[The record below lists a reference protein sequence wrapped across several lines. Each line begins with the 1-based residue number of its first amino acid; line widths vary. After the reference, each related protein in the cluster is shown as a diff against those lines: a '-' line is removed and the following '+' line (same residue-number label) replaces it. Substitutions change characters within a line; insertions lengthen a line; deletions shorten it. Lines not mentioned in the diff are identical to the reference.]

1 MYDFIIGSITTQK
14 LINITMILLIPST
27 MVEVYRK
34 RIQIAPVGFE
44 IDRVVIPAKK
54 EKAEK
59 VYLIVHKNMTEE
71 NYSIH
76 TKYYTEIQ
84 RKLKAAKIETELVYC
99 DWQNVEEITRV
110 ARDLILKEADS
121 EIAINLAS
129 GSKNHAIGLD
139 RACMTLRKRKH
150 IHPFYPEAKIW
161 AAVKYPR
168 QQSEGVKKIKQI
180 PIHRVIVP
188 DPELVIALKAIKQD
202 AVDIPMHKGR
212 KGVKKKDLA
221 KSLFGNS
228 DKVSLTK
235 LQRNITQKLEKT
247 WRAIEI
253 IQVGQSDWIS
263 LTDEGKYLRYVLK
276 NEETY

>member
-1 MYDFIIGSITTQK
+1 MAK
-14 LINITMILLIPST
+14 LYS
-27 MVEVYRK
+27 K

-59 VYLIVHKNMTEE
+59 VYLMVHKNITEA
-71 NYSIH
+71 NYAVH
-76 TKYYTEIQ
+76 KKYYTLIQ
-84 RKLKAAKIETELVYC
+84 KKLKAAKIETELVYC
-99 DWQNVEEITRV
+99 DWKNIEEITRV
-110 ARDLILKEADS
+110 ARDLILKETGN

-139 RACMTLRKRKH
+139 RACMTFRKRDN
-150 IHPFYPEAKIW
+150 IHPFYPEAKNYR
-161 AAVKYPR
+161 AVKYPE
-168 QQSEGVKKIKQI
+168 QQASGVKQIKQV
-180 PIHRVIVP
+180 PIHRIIVP
-188 DPELVIALKAIKQD
+188 EPELIEALRIIKD
-202 AVDIPMHKGR
+202 NSTDIPLHKGK

-221 KSLFGNS
+221 TAYFGDS
-228 DKVSLTK
+228 SKVNLTK

-263 LTDEGKYLRYVLK
+263 LNREGRYLRYVLK
-276 NEETY
+276 EEETY

>member
-1 MYDFIIGSITTQK
+1 MAK
-14 LINITMILLIPST
+14 LYS
-27 MVEVYRK
+27 K

-59 VYLIVHKNMTEE
+59 VYLMVHKNITEA
-71 NYSIH
+71 NYAVH
-76 TKYYTEIQ
+76 KKYYTLIQ
-84 RKLKAAKIETELVYC
+84 KKLKAAKIETELVYC
-99 DWQNVEEITRV
+99 DWKNIEEITRV
-110 ARDLILKEADS
+110 ARDLILKETGN

-139 RACMTLRKRKH
+139 RACMTFRKRDN
-150 IHPFYPEAKIW
+150 IHPFYPEAKNYR
-161 AAVKYPR
+161 AVKYPC
-168 QQSEGVKKIKQI
+168 QQSSGVKQIKQV
-180 PIHRVIVP
+180 PIHRIIVP
-188 DPELVIALKAIKQD
+188 EPELIEALRIIKD
-202 AVDIPMHKGR
+202 NSTDIPLHKGK

-221 KSLFGNS
+221 TAYFGDS
-228 DKVSLTK
+228 SKVNLTK

-263 LTDEGKYLRYVLK
+263 LNREGRYLRYVLK
-276 NEETY
+276 EEETY

>member
-1 MYDFIIGSITTQK
+1 MAK
-14 LINITMILLIPST
+14 LYS
-27 MVEVYRK
+27 R

-44 IDRVVIPAKK
+44 IDRIVIPAKK

-59 VYLIVHKNMTEE
+59 VYLMVHKNITEA
-71 NYSIH
+71 NYAVH
-76 TKYYTEIQ
+76 KKYYTLIQ
-84 RKLKAAKIETELVYC
+84 KKLKAAKIETELVYC
-99 DWQNVEEITRV
+99 DWKNIEEITRV
-110 ARDLILKEADS
+110 ARDLILKETGN

-139 RACMTLRKRKH
+139 RACMTFRKRDN
-150 IHPFYPEAKIW
+150 IHPFYPEAKNYR
-161 AAVKYPR
+161 AVKYPC
-168 QQSEGVKKIKQI
+168 QQSSGVKQIKQV
-180 PIHRVIVP
+180 PIHRIIVP
-188 DPELVIALKAIKQD
+188 EPELIEALRIIKD
-202 AVDIPMHKGR
+202 NSTDIPLHKGK

-221 KSLFGNS
+221 TAYFGDS
-228 DKVSLTK
+228 SKVNLTK

-263 LTDEGKYLRYVLK
+263 LTNEGKYLRYVLK

>member
-1 MYDFIIGSITTQK
+1 
-14 LINITMILLIPST
+14 
-27 MVEVYRK
+27 MVEIYRK

-71 NYSIH
+71 NYPIH

-139 RACMTLRKRKH
+139 RACMTFRKRKH
-150 IHPFYPEAKIW
+150 IHPFYPVAKKW
-161 AAVKYPR
+161 AAVKYPH
-168 QQSEGVKKIKQI
+168 QQSEGVKQIKQI
-180 PIHRVIVP
+180 PIHRIIVP
-188 DPELVIALKAIKQD
+188 EPELIDALKIIKKD
-202 AVDIPMHKGR
+202 GVNIPVHKGM

-221 KSLFGNS
+221 KSMFGDS
-228 DKVSLTK
+228 GKVSLNK
-235 LQRNITQKLEKT
+235 LQRNITQKLEDT
-247 WRAIEI
+247 WKAIVI
-253 IQVGQSDWIS
+253 VKVGQSYWIS
-263 LTDEGKYLRYVLK
+263 LTEEGKYLRFVLK

>member
-1 MYDFIIGSITTQK
+1 
-14 LINITMILLIPST
+14 
-27 MVEVYRK
+27 MVEIYRK

-71 NYSIH
+71 NYPIH

-139 RACMTLRKRKH
+139 RACMTFRKRKH
-150 IHPFYPEAKIW
+150 IHPFYPVAKKW
-161 AAVKYPR
+161 AAVKYPH
-168 QQSEGVKKIKQI
+168 QQSEGVKQIKQI
-180 PIHRVIVP
+180 PIHRIIVP
-188 DPELVIALKAIKQD
+188 EPELINALKIIEKD
-202 AVDIPMHKGR
+202 GVNIPVHKGM

-221 KSLFGNS
+221 RSMFGDS
-228 DKVSLTK
+228 GKVSLNK
-235 LQRNITQKLEKT
+235 LQRNITQKLEDT
-247 WRAIEI
+247 WKAIVI
-253 IQVGQSDWIS
+253 VKVGQSDWIY
-263 LTDEGKYLRYVLK
+263 LTDEGKYLRYILK

>member
-1 MYDFIIGSITTQK
+1 
-14 LINITMILLIPST
+14 
-27 MVEVYRK
+27 MVVYRK

-44 IDRVVIPAKK
+44 VDRVVLPAIR

-59 VYLIVHKNMTEE
+59 VYLMVHKNKSEDKA
-71 NYSIH
+71 
-76 TKYYTEIQ
+76 TKYAATIQ
-84 RKLKAAKIETELVYC
+84 RKLKAANIETELVYC
-99 DWQNVEEITRV
+99 DWENIEEITRV
-110 ARDLILKEADS
+110 ARDLILKES
-121 EIAINLAS
+121 SNEVAINLAS

-139 RACMTLRKRKH
+139 RACMTFRKRKH
-150 IHPFYPEAKIW
+150 IHPFYPEAEKW
-161 AAVKYPR
+161 TAWRYPK
-168 QQSEGVKKIKQI
+168 QQSTGVKKIRQI
-180 PIHRVIVP
+180 PIHRIIVP
-188 DPELVIALKAIKQD
+188 EPELIDALKIIKRD
-202 AVDIPMHKGR
+202 ARNIPSHKGMY
-212 KGVKKKDLA
+212 GVKKKDLA

-247 WRAIEI
+247 WRAVEI

>member
-1 MYDFIIGSITTQK
+1 
-14 LINITMILLIPST
+14 
-27 MVEVYRK
+27 MVVYRK

-84 RKLKAAKIETELVYC
+84 KKLKAAKIETELVYC

-110 ARDLILKEADS
+110 ARDLILKEAGS

-139 RACMTLRKRKH
+139 RACMTFRKREN
-150 IHPFYPEAKIW
+150 IHPFYPEAKKW

-168 QQSEGVKKIKQI
+168 QQSEGVKRIKQV
-180 PIHRVIVP
+180 PIHRIIVP
-188 DPELVIALKAIKQD
+188 EPELIEALKIIKKD
-202 AVDIPMHKGR
+202 SVLIPTKKGR
-212 KGVKKKDLA
+212 LGIKKKDLA
-221 KSLFGNS
+221 KALYGDDSKQN
-228 DKVSLTK
+228 LTK
-235 LQRNITQKLEKT
+235 LQRNITQKLKKP
-247 WRAIEI
+247 WGAIDI
-253 IQVGQSDWIS
+253 FDKVSRSDWIS
-263 LTDEGKYLRYVLK
+263 LNGEGEYLRYVLK
-276 NEETY
+276 TKKSTDRS

>member
-1 MYDFIIGSITTQK
+1 MAK
-14 LINITMILLIPST
+14 LYS
-27 MVEVYRK
+27 R

-59 VYLIVHKNMTEE
+59 VYLLVHKNITEE
-71 NYSIH
+71 NYSVH
-76 TKYYTEIQ
+76 KKYYTEIQ
-84 RKLKAAKIETELVYC
+84 KKLKAARIETELVYC
-99 DWQNVEEITRV
+99 DWQNIEEITRV
-110 ARDLILKEADS
+110 ARDLILKEKGN

-139 RACMTLRKRKH
+139 RACMTFRKRDN
-150 IHPFYPEAKIW
+150 IHPFYPEAKNYR
-161 AAVKYPR
+161 AVKYPY
-168 QQSEGVKKIKQI
+168 QQSSGVKQIKQV
-180 PIHRVIVP
+180 PIHRIIVP
-188 DPELVIALKAIKQD
+188 EPELIEALRIIKQKST
-202 AVDIPMHKGR
+202 DIPLHKGK

-221 KSLFGNS
+221 TAYFGDS
-228 DKVSLTK
+228 SKVNLTK
-235 LQRNITQKLEKT
+235 LQRNITQQLKKT

-276 NEETY
+276 YEETY

>member
-1 MYDFIIGSITTQK
+1 MAKI
-14 LINITMILLIPST
+14 
-27 MVEVYRK
+27 YRK

-59 VYLIVHKNMTEE
+59 VYLMVHKNITEA
-71 NYSIH
+71 NYAVH
-76 TKYYTEIQ
+76 KKYYTLIQ
-84 RKLKAAKIETELVYC
+84 KKLKAAKIETELVYC
-99 DWQNVEEITRV
+99 DWKNIEEITRV
-110 ARDLILKEADS
+110 ARDLILTETGN

-139 RACMTLRKRKH
+139 RACMTFRKRDN
-150 IHPFYPEAKIW
+150 IHPFYPEAKNYR
-161 AAVKYPR
+161 AVKYPC
-168 QQSEGVKKIKQI
+168 QQSSGVKQIKQV
-180 PIHRVIVP
+180 PIHRIIVP
-188 DPELVIALKAIKQD
+188 EPELIEALRIIKHNST
-202 AVDIPMHKGR
+202 DIPLHKGK

-221 KSLFGNS
+221 TAYFGDS
-228 DKVSLTK
+228 SKVNLTK

-263 LTDEGKYLRYVLK
+263 LNREGRYLRYVLK
-276 NEETY
+276 EEETY